1 MTTKARN
8 DREKGLF
15 WETYFFTDPYHSL
28 PEEDNKM
35 ADVRAENRA
44 FWENEEFKLDE
55 LAYQAEWPGG
65 EGAVKRLAKSG
76 KQPVRQ
82 LVGKLVDP
90 GTQFFEFSRLAGFG
104 MFYPDVDDVPCG
116 GIVTG
121 LGKIHGNWCMI
132 FANDSRVKAGTYFPI
147 TLKKHMRAQAIAER
161 CGLNCVYIADSG
173 GAYLPM
179 QADVFPDDQH
189 FGSMFYN
196 MARMSAMGLKQI
208 TLSTGGNTAG
218 GAYIVFMACQSI
230 MIDKLSYSF
239 LGGPPLVKAATGE
252 VISAEDLGGARVHT
266 QISGGA
272 DHFCRN
278 QDEAIQRVREILSME
293 PSQTIHS
300 ARFAETPP
308 LVPVESIYEN
318 LPSKIHQGM
327 DVRALLGAIADD
339 SVFVEYKRN
348 YAPGRGD
355 NIVAGKLRIKGL
367 PVGIIASNNLGII
380 FAEAARKAAE
390 WIIRCSN
397 EKTPLLFVQS
407 SPGYMVGSESEH
419 MGIGKYGAD
428 MVRAVS
434 CAQVP
439 RIQLVVGPDN
449 GAANYGMCG
458 RAYRPHFLF
467 HTMRSR
473 TSVMSGR
480 SAAEVL
486 LSIEERKRAVA
497 GNPMSEGEKHA
508 FRQQMVEKYDGE
520 AHPFYCAARLLNDR
534 VLKFREI
541 RDWLAMALEVSLLK
555 PIEEPAFGNVRF

>member
-1 MTTKARN
+1 MTDAR
-8 DREKGLF
+8 
-15 WETYFFTDPYHSL
+15 
-28 PEEDNKM
+28 M
-35 ADVRAENRA
+35 ENRA
-44 FWENEEFKLDE
+44 FWENEELKLDGKVYE
-55 LAYQAEWPGG
+55 AIWPGG
-65 EGAVKRLAKSG
+65 EAAVNRLAKQG
-76 KQPVRQ
+76 KQPARE
-82 LVGKLVDP
+82 LIRKLVDP
-90 GTQFFEFSRLAGFG
+90 DTEFFELSRLAGFG
-104 MFYPDVDDVPCG
+104 MFYPEVDDVPCG
-116 GIVTG
+116 GIITG
-121 LGKIHGNWCMI
+121 IGRIHGNWTMI
-132 FANDSRVKAGTYFPI
+132 VASDSRVKAGTYFPI

-230 MIDKLSYSF
+230 MIDKMSYSF

-278 QDEAIQRVREILSME
+278 QDEAVAKVREILSLEAPQKM
-293 PSQTIHS
+293 HVH
-300 ARFAETPP
+300 RYAEVPP
-308 LVPVESIYEN
+308 RVPVESIYEL
-318 LPSKIHQGM
+318 LPAKIHQGIN
-327 DVRALLGAIADD
+327 VRGFLEAIADD
-339 SVFVEYKRN
+339 SHFIEYKSQ

-355 NIVAGKLRIKGL
+355 NIVAGKLRIKGI
-367 PVGIIASNNLGII
+367 PVGIIASNGLGII
-380 FAEAARKAAE
+380 FAEAARKATE
-390 WIIRCSN
+390 WIVRCSQ
-397 EKTPLLFVQS
+397 EKVPLLFVQS

-428 MVRAVS
+428 MVRSVS

-439 RIQLVVGPDN
+439 RIQLVIGPDN

-486 LSIEERKRAVA
+486 LTIEERKRA
-497 GNPMSEGEKHA
+497 GRGSPMSEGEKQA
-508 FRQQMVEKYDGE
+508 FRQQMMEKYDGE
-520 AHPFYCAARLLNDR
+520 AHPFYCAARLLSDR
-534 VLKFREI
+534 VLKFSEI
-541 RDWLAMALEVSLLK
+541 RDWLAMAFEVSLLR
-555 PIEEPAFGNVRF
+555 PIGEPAFGNLRF

>member
-1 MTTKARN
+1 MTDAKT
-8 DREKGLF
+8 
-15 WETYFFTDPYHSL
+15 
-28 PEEDNKM
+28 
-35 ADVRAENRA
+35 ENRT
-44 FWENEEFKLDE
+44 FWENEELKLDSQ
-55 LAYQAEWPGG
+55 AYEAMWPGG
-65 EGAVKRLAKSG
+65 ELAVKRLAKQG
-76 KQPVRQ
+76 KHHVRE
-82 LVGKLVDP
+82 LVRRLTDP
-90 GTQFFEFSRLAGFG
+90 GTEFFELSRLTGFG
-104 MFYPDVDDVPCG
+104 MNYPDVEDVPCG

-121 LGKIHGNWCMI
+121 IGKIHGNWTMI
-132 FANDSRVKAGTYFPI
+132 IANDSRVKAGTYFPI

-230 MIDKLSYSF
+230 MIDKMSYSF

-272 DHFCRN
+272 DHFCKN
-278 QDEAIQRVREILSME
+278 QDEAIDKVREILSLE
-293 PSQTIHS
+293 APQKLSIHRYAES
-300 ARFAETPP
+300 APRLPAEA
-308 LVPVESIYEN
+308 IYEL
-318 LPSKIHQGM
+318 LPAKIHQGIN
-327 DVRALLGAIADD
+327 VRTFLEAISDD
-339 SVFVEYKRN
+339 SYFVEYKRT
-348 YAPGRGD
+348 YALGRGD
-355 NIVAGKLRIKGL
+355 NIVAGKLLIKGI
-367 PVGIIASNNLGII
+367 PVGVIASNGLGII
-380 FAEAARKAAE
+380 FAEAARKATE
-390 WIIRCSN
+390 WIIRCSQ
-397 EKTPLLFVQS
+397 EKIPLLFVQS

-428 MVRAVS
+428 MVRSVS

-439 RIQLVVGPDN
+439 RIQLVIGPDN

-467 HTMRSR
+467 STMRSR

-486 LSIEERKRAVA
+486 LSIEERKRAGA
-497 GNPMSEGEKHA
+497 GNPMSEGEKQA
-508 FRQQMVEKYDGE
+508 FRQQMVDKYDGE
-520 AHPFYCAARLLNDR
+520 AHPFYCSARLLNDR
-534 VLKFREI
+534 VLKFKEI
-541 RDWLAMALEVSLLK
+541 RDWLAMAFEVSMLK
-555 PIEEPAFGNVRF
+555 PIGEPAFGNLRF

>member
-1 MTTKARN
+1 MT
-8 DREKGLF
+8 
-15 WETYFFTDPYHSL
+15 
-28 PEEDNKM
+28 PEE
-35 ADVRAENRA
+35 RAENRR
-44 FWENEEFKLDE
+44 FWEEEERKLDE
-55 LAYQAEWPGG
+55 QMYRAMWPG
-65 EGAVKRLAKSG
+65 EEAAVQRLAKQG

-82 LVGKLVDP
+82 LIQKLIDE
-90 GTQFFEFSRLAGFG
+90 GTEFYELGVIAGFG
-104 MFYPDVDDVPCG
+104 MNYPDVEDVPCG

-121 LGKIHGNWCMI
+121 IGQIHGNWTMI
-132 FANDSRVKAGTYFPI
+132 IANDSRVKAGTYFPI
-147 TLKKHMRAQAIAER
+147 TLKKHMRAQAIAEQ

-179 QADVFPDDQH
+179 QADVFPDDGH

-196 MARMSAMGLKQI
+196 MARMSAKGLKQI

-218 GAYIVFMACQSI
+218 GAYIVFMACQAV
-230 MIDKLSYSF
+230 MIDKLAYSF

-272 DHFCRN
+272 DYFCRT
-278 QDEAIQRVREILSME
+278 QDEAVEKVREILSLE
-293 PSQTIHS
+293 PPQKLHIH
-300 ARFAETPP
+300 RYEEVPP
-308 LVPVESIYEN
+308 RVPVETIYEI
-318 LPSKIHQGM
+318 LPAKIHQGIN
-327 DVRALLGAIADD
+327 VRAFIQAIADD
-339 SVFVEYKRN
+339 SHFIEYKKT

-355 NIVAGKLRIKGL
+355 NIVTGKMRIKGI
-367 PVGIIASNNLGII
+367 PVGVIASNGLGII
-380 FAEAARKAAE
+380 FVEAARKATE
-390 WIIRCSN
+390 WIIRCCY
-397 EKTPLLFVQS
+397 EKIPLLFIQS

-439 RIQLVVGPDN
+439 RIQLVIGPDN

-458 RAYRPHFLF
+458 RAYRPHLLLS
-467 HTMRSR
+467 TMRAR

-486 LSIEERKRAVA
+486 LSIEERKREAE
-497 GNPMSEGEKHA
+497 GKPMTEGEKQA
-508 FRQQMVEKYDGE
+508 FREKMIEKYDGE
-520 AHPFYCAARLLNDR
+520 AHPFFCGARLLNDR

-541 RDWLAMALEVSLLK
+541 RDWLAFAFEVSLLK
-555 PIEEPAFGNVRF
+555 PIGEPSFGNLRF

>member
-1 MTTKARN
+1 MTDAR
-8 DREKGLF
+8 
-15 WETYFFTDPYHSL
+15 
-28 PEEDNKM
+28 M
-35 ADVRAENRA
+35 ENRA
-44 FWENEEFKLDE
+44 FWENEELKLDGKVYE
-55 LAYQAEWPGG
+55 AIWPGG
-65 EGAVKRLAKSG
+65 EAAVNRLAKQG
-76 KQPVRQ
+76 KQPARE
-82 LVGKLVDP
+82 LIRKLVDP
-90 GTQFFEFSRLAGFG
+90 DTEFFELSRLAGFG
-104 MFYPDVDDVPCG
+104 MFYPEVDDVPCG
-116 GIVTG
+116 GIITG
-121 LGKIHGNWCMI
+121 IGRIHGNWTMI
-132 FANDSRVKAGTYFPI
+132 VASDSRVKAGTYFPI

-230 MIDKLSYSF
+230 MIDKMSYSF

-278 QDEAIQRVREILSME
+278 QDEAVAKVREILSLEAPQKMH
-293 PSQTIHS
+293 IH
-300 ARFAETPP
+300 RYAEVPP
-308 LVPVESIYEN
+308 RVPVESIYEL
-318 LPSKIHQGM
+318 LPAKIHQGM
-327 DVRALLGAIADD
+327 NVRSFLEAISDD
-339 SVFVEYKRN
+339 SHFIEYKSQ

-355 NIVAGKLRIKGL
+355 NIVAGKLRIKGI
-367 PVGIIASNNLGII
+367 PVGIIASNALGII
-380 FAEAARKAAE
+380 FAEAARKATE
-390 WIIRCSN
+390 WIVRCSQ
-397 EKTPLLFVQS
+397 EKVPLLFVQS

-428 MVRAVS
+428 MVRSVS

-439 RIQLVVGPDN
+439 RIQLVIGPDN

-486 LSIEERKRAVA
+486 LTIEERKRA
-497 GNPMSEGEKHA
+497 GQGSPMSEGEKQA
-508 FRQQMVEKYDGE
+508 FRQQMMEKYDGE
-520 AHPFYCAARLLNDR
+520 AHPFYCAARLLSDR
-534 VLKFREI
+534 VLKFNEI
-541 RDWLAMALEVSLLK
+541 RDWLAMAFEVSLLS
-555 PIEEPAFGNVRF
+555 PIGEPAFGNLRF

>member
-1 MTTKARN
+1 MTDAKT
-8 DREKGLF
+8 
-15 WETYFFTDPYHSL
+15 
-28 PEEDNKM
+28 
-35 ADVRAENRA
+35 ENRA
-44 FWENEEFKLDE
+44 FWENEELKLDQ
-55 LAYQAEWPGG
+55 LVYDASWPGG
-65 EGAVKRLAKSG
+65 EKAVERLAKQG

-82 LVGKLVDP
+82 LIEKLIDP
-90 GTQFFEFSRLAGFG
+90 GTEFFELSRIAGFG

-116 GIVTG
+116 GMVTG
-121 LGKIHGNWCMI
+121 LGKIYGNWTMI
-132 FANDSRVKAGTYFPI
+132 LANDSRVKAGTYFPI

-196 MARMSAMGLKQI
+196 MARMSSKGLKQI

-230 MIDKLSYSF
+230 MIDKMSYSF

-252 VISAEDLGGARVHT
+252 VISAEDLGGARIHT

-272 DHFCRN
+272 DHFCTN
-278 QDEAIQRVREILSME
+278 QDEAIAKVRDILSLE
-293 PSQTIHS
+293 APQKLHIHRYAESPSQ
-300 ARFAETPP
+300 
-308 LVPVESIYEN
+308 VPVESIYQTF
-318 LPSKIHQGM
+318 PAKIHQGM
-327 DVRALLGAIADD
+327 RVRDFLEAIADD
-339 SVFVEYKRN
+339 SYFIEYKKT
-348 YAPGRGD
+348 YSPGRGD
-355 NIVAGKLRIKGL
+355 NIVAGKIRLKGI
-367 PVGIIASNNLGII
+367 PVGVIASNGLGII
-380 FAEAARKAAE
+380 FAEAARKATE
-390 WIIRCSN
+390 WIVRCSQ
-397 EKTPLLFVQS
+397 EKVPLLFIQS

-428 MVRAVS
+428 MVRSVS

-467 HTMRSR
+467 HTMRAR

-486 LSIEERKRAVA
+486 LSIEERKRASA
-497 GNPMSEGEKHA
+497 GNPMSEGEKQA
-508 FRQQMVEKYDGE
+508 FRQQMVDKYDGE
-520 AHPFYCAARLLNDR
+520 AHPFYCGARLLSDR

-541 RDWLAMALEVSLLK
+541 RDWLAMAFEVSLLQ
-555 PIEEPAFGNVRF
+555 PIGEPAFGNLRF